1 MGQPPSTPDEA
12 PPSRARA
19 PDVAERPSREPHGE
33 PPRAER
39 FGSDSA
45 GGGHYD
51 GGDTAAPALPAAEAE
66 RTSN

>member
-1 MGQPPSTPDEA
+1 M
-12 PPSRARA
+12 PSRTDDAQPSRERER
-19 PDVAERPSREPHGE
+19 DVAERPSREPHGE

>member
-1 MGQPPSTPDEA
+1 MPSSTDDA
-12 PPSRARA
+12 QPSRERER
-19 PDVAERPSREPHGE
+19 DVAERPSREPHGE